1 MPDISLTYRR
11 QFLKNQLE
19 FNRKYGYLFDKVAR
33 DIAALAN
40 DPNARFSKSFDFS
53 KPIKNKIDAI
63 ITEFHDNALE
73 LTEEDIRAAWS
84 LSNSKNDKIV
94 DQYLKTITGLKAAK
108 KASYYLFNAPALNAF
123 LSRTKGTETLS
134 DAIWQVARQLRGE
147 MEIHLGL
154 GIMNGDS
161 AQVISRRIRQY
172 LNNPETLFRR
182 VRDNQGRLVASKAML
197 ANAPGTGSYNS
208 AFKNA
213 MRLVR
218 TNTNQAYLLADHIR
232 WNQLDMVKGVKI
244 SLSGSHPDYN
254 YPEICEVLEGIYPKT
269 FIFVGWHP
277 QCLCHATPVLS
288 SKEDFMNYLRGGKK
302 EVDKMVT
309 QYPENFKKFV
319 TENYDRFSNYKS
331 VPYWLT
337 DNKGIIDSLLKK

>member
-197 ANAPGTGSYNS
+197 ANAPGTGMYNS
-208 AFKNA
+208 AYKNA
-213 MRLVR
+213 MRVAR
-218 TNTNQAYLLADHIR
+218 TTTNQSYQLADHLR
-232 WNQLDMVKGVKI
+232 WQSMDMVKGI
-244 SLSGSHPDYN
+244 EIRLSAQHPDYP
-254 YPEICEVLEGIYPKT
+254 YEEICEALAGI
-269 FIFVGWHP
+269 G
-277 QCLCHATPVLS
+277 AA
-288 SKEDFMNYLRGGKK
+288 LR
-302 EVDKMVT
+302 
-309 QYPENFKKFV
+309 
-319 TENYDRFSNYKS
+319 
-331 VPYWLT
+331 
-337 DNKGIIDSLLKK
+337 LKPNIS